1 MTPHLELVT
10 ASPTPG
16 YLGNDHR
23 RKYARA
29 VQLHLAGDL
38 HRAEELYRA
47 VIEYD
52 PEYEDCLHHL
62 GIVLYQQARY
72 TESTQYLER
81 AVSLN
86 PKNAVYHSNYA
97 NALQESG
104 ALDDAILNY
113 ESAIAINSDFADAHF
128 NLGNAYSKKNVLD
141 LAIKSYTNALELK
154 SDYAA
159 ALSHRGIAFFELKRF
174 DEALADFNHALEI
187 DPSFLNAYVNRGNT
201 LRALGRSVE
210 ALDSYDQALQ
220 LGTVSAEAHLNRAQ
234 ALQDLNRSEEAL
246 ASYDQALAIRPDYP
260 KAISAKGLI
269 YLQLGRFEE
278 GWPLYEWRW
287 HPSLTKSAQRKLNGT
302 LWRGSE
308 NLEGKTILLY
318 AEQGLGDTIQFAR
331 YVELVK
337 KRGGN
342 VILQVQKGLLPLMRS
357 LCGYDELVD
366 NDEHL
371 PKVDYICPL
380 MSLPLAFK
388 TTVESVPTPTPY
400 LTADPA
406 RIDRWQRYLGH
417 DGLKIAVAWQAN
429 KTTDIALRRS
439 FPLRHLKR
447 ISAMPGVRLIS
458 LQKHDG
464 VEHLG
469 ASLQCDRLEVLPS
482 DFDEDGA
489 FLDSAAVMECVD
501 LVITCDTALTHLAGA
516 LGVRAWLPLRYS
528 PEWRW
533 MLNTDRTPWYPN
545 HLLFRQEAPD
555 DWHSAFETMEC
566 QLALMLGCR

>member
-47 VIEYD
+47 VIEHD

-86 PKNAVYHSNYA
+86 PKNAVYQSNYA

-104 ALDDAILNY
+104 ALNDAIRHY
-113 ESAIAINSDFADAHF
+113 EIAIGINNQFAEAYF
-128 NLGNAYSKKNVLD
+128 NLGNAYSKNNRLD
-141 LAIKSYTNALELK
+141 LAIDSYTSALALN
-154 SDYAA
+154 SDYAVA
-159 ALSHRGIAFFELKRF
+159 FAHRGIALFEMKQFEQALNDF
-174 DEALADFNHALEI
+174 DKALTV
-187 DPSFLNAYVNRGNT
+187 DPLFSNAYINRGNA
-201 LRALGRSVE
+201 LRALGRTEEAVE
-210 ALDSYDQALQ
+210 SYDHALR
-220 LGTVSAEAHLNRAQ
+220 LGKVGAEAHLNRAQ

-246 ASYDQALAIRPDYP
+246 ASYEQALAIRPDYP

-287 HPSLTKSAQRKLNGT
+287 HPSLTKNAQKKFDGT

-308 NLEGKTILLY
+308 SLEGKTILLY

-337 KRGGN
+337 KRGGRI
-342 VILQVQKGLLPLMRS
+342 ILRVQKGLLPLMRS
-357 LCGYDELVD
+357 LSGYDELID
-366 NDEHL
+366 SDAQ
-371 PKVDYICPL
+371 PRKVDYVCPL

-388 TTVESVPTPTPY
+388 TTVESVPTPIPY
-400 LTADPA
+400 LAADPV
-406 RIDRWQRYLGH
+406 RIDRWKRYLGD
-417 DGLKIAVAWQAN
+417 DGLKIAVAWHAN

-439 FPLRHLKR
+439 FPLRYLQR

-464 VEHLG
+464 VEQLSELPQHG
-469 ASLQCDRLEVLPS
+469 RLEVLPD
-482 DFDEDGA
+482 DFDADGA
-489 FLDSAAVMECVD
+489 FLDSAAVMKCVD

-516 LGVRAWLPLRYS
+516 LGVKAWLPLRYS

-533 MLNTDRTPWYPN
+533 MLSTDRTPWYPN
-545 HLLFRQEAPD
+545 HRLFRQKAPD
-555 DWHSAFETMEC
+555 DWHSVFETMER
-566 QLALMLGCR
+566 QIALTLSSR